1 MAANR
6 LKGKRIVLTKCV
18 REKDEIKSALTEA
31 GAEVLHLPLIEV
43 KALGDPARSLEVFKG
58 IAIYDWIIF
67 SSVNGAHYFFE
78 TFFKAFKDIRCIGP
92 ARIACV
98 GKQTAAEVASFHL
111 EVDLIPQEANAVALA
126 EALIE
131 TGSLPNVYVLWVS
144 GDKVNDPAV
153 RLLEGKGE
161 AIVDVFTVYQSKL
174 RSLKTD
180 AVAVDFR
187 KKGADAIFFAS
198 PSAVESFVEQVDQLK
213 TAKGATAPKT
223 VSIGS
228 TTSDA
233 MRKLKIPIDREC
245 KSPDAADVIAAFEE
259 LLS

>member
-1 MAANR
+1 MATTG

-18 REKDEIKSALTEA
+18 RERDEIKSALTEA
-31 GAEVLHLPLIEV
+31 GADVLHLPLIEV
-43 KALGDPARSLEVFKG
+43 KPYEDPARSLEVFKG
-58 IAIYDWIIF
+58 ISIYEWIVF
-67 SSVNGAHYFFE
+67 TSVNGAHYFFE

-98 GKQTAAEVASFHL
+98 GNQTAAEVASYHL
-111 EVDLIPQEANAVALA
+111 EVDLIPDEAKGVALT
-126 EALIE
+126 ESLIK
-131 TGSLPNVYVLWVS
+131 TGSLPNAYALWVS
-144 GDKVNDPAV
+144 GDKVNDQAV

-161 AIVDVFTVYQSKL
+161 AIVDIFTVYQSQL

-180 AVAVDFR
+180 KVAVDFR

-213 TAKGATAPKT
+213 RTKGATAPKT

-228 TTSDA
+228 TTSEA
-233 MRKLKIPIDREC
+233 MRKMKIPIDREC
-245 KSPDAADVIAAFEE
+245 KSPDAADVIAAFEA
-259 LLS
+259 LLN